1 MQQTYSF
8 GNHWFFFTLFANE
21 DIKAIEKLTELQEK
35 SNKNDRSRL
44 CSCFFP
50 LFRCVR
56 SNKLISNQLNT
67 SAFCIYVNIYTM
79 WNAIKK
85 SARIS
90 NQNNYEINS
99 GKSVAVEQLLNRIKN
114 TNIQRRSNAT
124 FCCCRQNIAFFLL
137 YFDVVSIYKYAHI

>member
-1 MQQTYSF
+1 MWLLNSFANYSIRSLSVRCF
-8 GNHWFFFTLFANE
+8 LFPILNHLITFSKLSGKTKCNRHIHLVIIDFFFTSFANE

-79 WNAIKK
+79 WNTIKK
-85 SARIS
+85 KRSYFES
-90 NQNNYEINS
+90 
-99 GKSVAVEQLLNRIKN
+99 KQLRNKFR
-114 TNIQRRSNAT
+114 
-124 FCCCRQNIAFFLL
+124 
-137 YFDVVSIYKYAHI
+137 